1 MILADK
7 IIRLRRKNG
16 WSQEEL
22 AEKMNVSRQ
31 AVSKWEMGQSV
42 PTPRNLEGI
51 EAVLDLPVGT
61 LAELLKEEE
70 REPSSPKIS
79 KKCILLTSVVGVAV
93 LVMAFSLGWFV
104 SQQSSASHGG
114 GTVTWK
120 RTGHHEFPVSAGSDR
135 CGSNRSYSRGWNG
148 AVRYAPVISW

>member
-1 MILADK
+1 MLGTA
-7 IIRLRRKNG
+7 IRQAREEKG
-16 WSQEEL
+16 MSQERL
-22 AEKMNVSRQ
+22 AEELGVSRQ
-31 AVSKWEMGQSV
+31 AVSKWEIGQSV

-114 GTVTWK
+114 EL
-120 RTGHHEFPVSAGSDR
+120 TGHHEFPVSAGSDR

-148 AVRYAPVISW
+148 AVRYAPVISQ

>member
-1 MILADK
+1 MLGTA
-7 IIRLRRKNG
+7 IRQAREEKG
-16 WSQEEL
+16 MSQERL
-22 AEKMNVSRQ
+22 AEELGVSRQ
-31 AVSKWEMGQSV
+31 AVSKWEIGQSV

-70 REPSSPKIS
+70 REPSSPKNIEKVHFTDERCRS
-79 KKCILLTSVVGVAV
+79 GRTCDGFLSGLVCLATVVC
-93 LVMAFSLGWFV
+93 LSW
-104 SQQSSASHGG
+104 G

>member
-1 MILADK
+1 MLGTA
-7 IIRLRRKNG
+7 IRQAREEKG
-16 WSQEEL
+16 MSQERL
-22 AEKMNVSRQ
+22 AEELGVSRQ
-31 AVSKWEMGQSV
+31 AVSKWEIGQSV

-104 SQQSSASHGG
+104 SQQSFFLSWG

-148 AVRYAPVISW
+148 AVRYAPVISQ

>member
-1 MILADK
+1 M
-7 IIRLRRKNG
+7 
-16 WSQEEL
+16 
-22 AEKMNVSRQ
+22 Q
-31 AVSKWEMGQSV
+31 AVSKWEIGQSV

-93 LVMAFSLGWFV
+93 LVMAFSLGWGGNCHLETDR
-104 SQQSSASHGG
+104 SS
-114 GTVTWK
+114 
-120 RTGHHEFPVSAGSDR
+120 
-135 CGSNRSYSRGWNG
+135 
-148 AVRYAPVISW
+148 

>member
-1 MILADK
+1 MLGTA
-7 IIRLRRKNG
+7 IRQAREEKG
-16 WSQEEL
+16 MSQERL
-22 AEKMNVSRQ
+22 AEELGVSRQ
-31 AVSKWEMGQSV
+31 AVSKWEIGQSV

-114 GTVTWK
+114 ETVTWK

>member
-1 MILADK
+1 MLGTA
-7 IIRLRRKNG
+7 IRQAREEKG
-16 WSQEEL
+16 MSQERL
-22 AEKMNVSRQ
+22 AEELGVSRQ
-31 AVSKWEMGQSV
+31 AVSKWEIGQSV

-104 SQQSSASHGG
+104 SQQSPASHGG

-120 RTGHHEFPVSAGSDR
+120 RTGHHEFPVSAGSDG

>member
-1 MILADK
+1 MLGTA
-7 IIRLRRKNG
+7 IRQAREEKG
-16 WSQEEL
+16 MSQERL
-22 AEKMNVSRQ
+22 AEELGVSRQ
-31 AVSKWEMGQSV
+31 AVSKWEIGQSV

-79 KKCILLTSVVGVAV
+79 KKCILLTSVVGVV
-93 LVMAFSLGWFV
+93 CLSW
-104 SQQSSASHGG
+104 G

-148 AVRYAPVISW
+148 AVRYAPVISQ